1 MGFIFDSTA
10 VPKEMITNL
19 LSAFERLPQR
29 VIFKYDIQEDDN
41 AYETSPKLS
50 VPQNVL
56 VLPWVPQQAILA
68 HPATKVFITHCGMHG
83 VLEAIYHQA
92 SEALTEQL
100 IDAYIPRCQWWE
112 CQYSLTRLM
121 CWNEWRR
128 RALAW
133 VYPKEPQQTRY
144 TQQLWRYVKKF
155 MLVHYISCGG
165 MLKSWRLF
173 TISQQIS
180 KEKAFPIGW
189 KLQLCIGQNR
199 ILSFSIYWSLVWLS
213 KSCNG
218 CCWSCYWARKRW
230 VGPNKREEVRA
241 PNGREGRLM

>member
-1 MGFIFDSTA
+1 MGLSCSQWASSLTLQQFLRRWSQTCYPRLKGCHREWFSSTTSKRTTMRTRPA
-10 VPKEMITNL
+10 RNFRSLKMCWSCPGCPSRPSSPTQPPRCSSPTVACTESSRRYTTRQVKLRRNSWLTH
-19 LSAFERLPQR
+19 
-29 VIFKYDIQEDDN
+29 
-41 AYETSPKLS
+41 TSPGA
-50 VPQNVL
+50 N
-56 VLPWVPQQAILA
+56 
-68 HPATKVFITHCGMHG
+68 GG
-83 VLEAIYHQA
+83 NA
-92 SEALTEQL
+92 SIHRPDWCAETNGGEGHWPGCTQRSPSWR
-100 IDAYIPRCQWWE
+100 D
-112 CQYSLTRLM
+112 TRS
-121 CWNEWRR
+121 N
-128 RALAW
+128 
-133 VYPKEPQQTRY
+133 
-144 TQQLWRYVKKF
+144 
-155 MLVHYISCGG
+155 CGG

>member
-100 IDAYIPRCQWWE
+100 IDACIPRCQWWV
-112 CQYSLTRLM
+112 CQSSSTRLM
-121 CWNEWRR
+121 C
-128 RALAW
+128 
-133 VYPKEPQQTRY
+133 
-144 TQQLWRYVKKF
+144 
-155 MLVHYISCGG
+155 
-165 MLKSWRLF
+165 
-173 TISQQIS
+173 
-180 KEKAFPIGW
+180 
-189 KLQLCIGQNR
+189 
-199 ILSFSIYWSLVWLS
+199 
-213 KSCNG
+213 
-218 CCWSCYWARKRW
+218 
-230 VGPNKREEVRA
+230 
-241 PNGREGRLM
+241 